1 MAFLSFPLKLGELF
15 YLDSLRVPLSHALA
29 VTGKFLPS
37 AGQISDLECAKA

>member
-1 MAFLSFPLKLGELF
+1 MMAFLSFPLKLGELF
-15 YLDSLRVPLSHALA
+15 YLDSLRVLA